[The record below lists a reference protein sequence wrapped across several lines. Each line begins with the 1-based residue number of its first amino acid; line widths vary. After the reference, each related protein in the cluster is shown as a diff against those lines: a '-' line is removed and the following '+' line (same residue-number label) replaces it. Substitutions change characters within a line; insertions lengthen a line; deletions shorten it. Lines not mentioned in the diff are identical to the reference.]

1 MSQGVL
7 TSRTMH
13 AAAFTWRT
21 AARRTLV
28 YATVALVLLVF
39 MFPFMWMLSMALKPG
54 TEIFAFPPTL
64 IPQHPT
70 VHNFAVAL
78 DPTFLRY
85 GLNSLVVATSTT
97 VVTVP
102 VALLSAYSFT
112 RLSFPGRKHVL
123 AVIILTQLLPL
134 IVLVVPIYQIMGDW
148 HLLNTYFALIIA
160 YLTFTVPVAVW
171 LLRGFLVGMPVE
183 LEEAAQIDGCTRMG
197 AFFRIVVPL
206 TAPGISATATYV
218 FFLSWQEFL
227 FALTFMSGTMET
239 LPVGVLGYIGE
250 HTTDWGLLMAAS
262 TLVCVPVFVLFLFL
276 QRQFIAGLVQG
287 SIKG

>member
-1 MSQGVL
+1 MNRTVSTSHATSYVL
-7 TSRTMH
+7 RSAGRH
-13 AAAFTWRT
+13 
-21 AARRTLV
+21 TLV
-28 YATVALVLLVF
+28 YAAVLAVLVLFL
-39 MFPFMWMLSMALKPG
+39 FPFAWMLSMALKPDA
-54 TEIFAFPPTL
+54 EIFAFPPTL
-64 IPQHPT
+64 IPKHPILS
-70 VHNFAVAL
+70 NFAVAI
-78 DPTFLRY
+78 DPTFVRY
-85 GLNSLVVATSTT
+85 GVNSLIVAAITT

-102 VALLSAYSFT
+102 VALLSAYSLS
-112 RLSFPGRKHVL
+112 RLRLPGRRHIM

-134 IVLVVPIYQIMGDW
+134 VVLVIPIYQIMGDW

-171 LLRGFLVGMPVE
+171 LLRGFLVGLPAE
-183 LEEAAQIDGCTRMG
+183 LEEAGQIDGCTRMG

-262 TLVCVPVFVLFLFL
+262 TLVCVPVFALFFFL